1 MIPDPADR
9 KTFFSFRTRRFSL
22 SACSLSILLL
32 LLIIILL
39 LTLLLLLIIILP
51 VSQWTNEGV
60 DEQLDDSFRSK
71 QQTNSNIFFFQ
82 KQTVLKTG
90 RALTKGNV

>member
-22 SACSLSILLL
+22 SACSLSI
-32 LLIIILL
+32 
-39 LTLLLLLIIILP
+39 LLLLLIIILP

-90 RALTKGNV
+90 RALRKGNV

>member
-9 KTFFSFRTRRFSL
+9 KTFFSFRTRGFSL
-22 SACSLSILLL
+22 SACSLSILL
-32 LLIIILL
+32 LL

-90 RALTKGNV
+90 RALRKGNV

>member
-22 SACSLSILLL
+22 SACSLSILL
-32 LLIIILL
+32 LL

-90 RALTKGNV
+90 RALRKGNV

>member
-9 KTFFSFRTRRFSL
+9 KTFFSFRTRGFSL
-22 SACSLSILLL
+22 SACSLSI
-32 LLIIILL
+32 
-39 LTLLLLLIIILP
+39 LLLLLIIILP

-90 RALTKGNV
+90 RALRKGNV